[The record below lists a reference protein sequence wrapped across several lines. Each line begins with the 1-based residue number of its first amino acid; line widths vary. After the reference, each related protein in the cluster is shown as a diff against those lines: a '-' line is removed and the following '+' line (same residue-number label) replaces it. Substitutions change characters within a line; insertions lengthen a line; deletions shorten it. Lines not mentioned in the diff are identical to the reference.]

1 MLFQRA
7 LSLSFLA
14 YVAALVTPPN
24 DWAKLTKL
32 GANAPYHKAPAPRGV
47 KQNLPPDC
55 KVKQVV
61 YLSRHGS
68 RYPGFEGTYV
78 SAMAQTVTNAQPIIA
93 NVRLPRE
100 FRFLKTYTST
110 LGSEDLV
117 DKGRQEMIHHGKEFR
132 KRYPHFNFD
141 HFVTSGSS
149 RVIESATYFG
159 KGYFGPNWNDPSK
172 ISPIP
177 SNPATLSHLTPFQV
191 CPNHSFSVSD
201 SIKGAWQNVF
211 MPAITERIN
220 AAVPGLNFADIDT
233 LGGFYACAFDY
244 AAHGVSPWCG
254 AFTKQEI
261 DQFEYYADLDIPA
274 SWGFMHPQDMGRV
287 MGSVYTNKLIERL
300 SASDENIAYV
310 ELGHDAT
317 IAVAMTAMGLAKD
330 DPPLLTT
337 HMVSDRKMRSSN
349 QVPFGG
355 QMVFE
360 KFTCSRSFEGPQ
372 VRLILNEATYPLTPC
387 IQSARDAKYGTCS
400 LSNFIQSNQ
409 FSMSIEFGD
418 AQWAASCGVPA

>member
-7 LSLSFLA
+7 FVSLSFLA

-68 RYPGFEGTYV
+68 RYPGFEGTY
-78 SAMAQTVTNAQPIIA
+78 
-93 NVRLPRE
+93 
-100 FRFLKTYTST
+100 
-110 LGSEDLV
+110 
-117 DKGRQEMIHHGKEFR
+117 
-132 KRYPHFNFD
+132 
-141 HFVTSGSS
+141 
-149 RVIESATYFG
+149 VIESATYFG

-261 DQFEYYADLDIPA
+261 DQFEYYADLDISA

-287 MGSVYTNKLIERL
+287 MGSVYTKKLIERL
-300 SASDENIAYV
+300 SASDENVAYV

-317 IAVAMTAMGLAKD
+317 IAVAMTAMGLAK
-330 DPPLLTT
+330 
-337 HMVSDRKMRSSN
+337 
-349 QVPFGG
+349 
-355 QMVFE
+355 
-360 KFTCSRSFEGPQ
+360 
-372 VRLILNEATYPLTPC
+372 
-387 IQSARDAKYGTCS
+387 
-400 LSNFIQSNQ
+400 
-409 FSMSIEFGD
+409 
-418 AQWAASCGVPA
+418 

>member
-7 LSLSFLA
+7 FVSLSFLA

-78 SAMAQTVTNAQPIIA
+78 SAMAQTVTNAQPVIA

-117 DKGRQEMIHHGKEFR
+117 DKGRQEMIHHGKECAPPR
-132 KRYPHFNFD
+132 L
-141 HFVTSGSS
+141 
-149 RVIESATYFG
+149 I
-159 KGYFGPNWNDPSK
+159 
-172 ISPIP
+172 
-177 SNPATLSHLTPFQV
+177 
-191 CPNHSFSVSD
+191 SFSVSD

-261 DQFEYYADLDIPA
+261 DQFEYYADLDISA

-287 MGSVYTNKLIERL
+287 MGSVYTKKLIERL
-300 SASDENIAYV
+300 SASDENVAYV

-317 IAVAMTAMGLAKD
+317 IAVAMTAMGLAK
-330 DPPLLTT
+330 
-337 HMVSDRKMRSSN
+337 
-349 QVPFGG
+349 
-355 QMVFE
+355 
-360 KFTCSRSFEGPQ
+360 
-372 VRLILNEATYPLTPC
+372 
-387 IQSARDAKYGTCS
+387 
-400 LSNFIQSNQ
+400 
-409 FSMSIEFGD
+409 
-418 AQWAASCGVPA
+418 